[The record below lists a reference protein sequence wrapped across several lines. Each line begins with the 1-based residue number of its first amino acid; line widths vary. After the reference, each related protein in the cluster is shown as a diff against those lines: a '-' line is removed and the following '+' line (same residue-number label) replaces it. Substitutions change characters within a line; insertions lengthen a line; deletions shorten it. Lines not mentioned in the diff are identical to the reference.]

1 MNSMCVGED
10 EKVTLPDGSE
20 VCVRRLGAGDTEAV
34 TELHQQL
41 TDREQYLRFFV
52 FHPKNLSKFAR
63 KMVECSETQCSLGA
77 FEFGHLIGVANY
89 VVVNEPD
96 VAEMAVAVAHEDHL
110 RGVATAL
117 LERLGKVALSNGIH
131 YFDADVLAENLGM
144 RRVIS
149 DAGWRHTTRFDG
161 DVLHIRIDL
170 NDMNDPYARGSTNTG

>member
-1 MNSMCVGED
+1 MSSICAGET
-10 EKVTLPDGSE
+10 EKVTLLDGSE
-20 VCVRRLGAGDTEAV
+20 VCVRRLGDGDTEAV
-34 TELHQQL
+34 TELHQKL
-41 TDREQYLRFFV
+41 TDREQFLRFFV
-52 FHPKNLSKFAR
+52 FHPKNLEKYAR
-63 KMVECSETQCSLGA
+63 EMVECSEKQCSLGA

-89 VVVNEPD
+89 VVMNDSD

-117 LERLGKVALSNGIH
+117 LGQLAKVALGNGIH

-161 DVLHIRIDL
+161 EVLHIRIDL
-170 NDMNDPYARGSTNTG
+170 NDMNDHHARGSINAG